1 MWDRGSGGRSTWAPD
16 TARSHPRHQKSK
28 GRLGPPSMP
37 RTEPCSLINS
47 LILPAAAPRG
57 SRRGTNRLSH
67 LPRVTVGGRERFAL
81 WPSGFL
87 ALHVSGPLCGTPP
100 FRMSPSAP
108 LVFKFSFHRFGKT
121 PWRRAWVP
129 TPVFLP
135 GEFRGQRS
143 VAGYS
148 P

>member
-1 MWDRGSGGRSTWAPD
+1 M
-16 TARSHPRHQKSK
+16 
-28 GRLGPPSMP
+28 
-37 RTEPCSLINS
+37 
-47 LILPAAAPRG
+47 
-57 SRRGTNRLSH
+57 
-67 LPRVTVGGRERFAL
+67 PRVTVGGTERFAL
-81 WPSGFL
+81 WPSGFP
-87 ALHVSGPLCGTPP
+87 ALHVSGPLCGTPI

-143 VAGYS
+143 VVGYS
-148 P
+148 PKGLKELVTTERLSVRIIIIILYIEIFVDSPGL